1 MCKNKMKKG
10 NVMAKHKKTALSK
23 NKLRFKAP
31 KLTPSKEK
39 ELFAV
44 INSDNSIV
52 KEKDDAKK
60 TLCESLLP
68 LVFSLASD
76 YAARCPYMDK
86 NDLIGEGTAGALEA
100 IRHFDTNMNTRL
112 ASYSYKFIKHSITD
126 ACNTYS
132 SALRPSTAR
141 RRRIKQLQAEI
152 NKFELEHGR
161 KATDQELH
169 QITGFSN
176 KYIQNNRDGV
186 ITVVSLD
193 GNLNPQENS
202 TTILERYENDENGY
216 DFREEIYRK
225 ENHKFLHESL
235 AKLDARTQKV
245 IVMRFGFDG
254 KDPMTLQDTSKK
266 LQLSIE
272 TVRRIVS
279 AGLIQLHIMICNPH
293 TVA

>member
-1 MCKNKMKKG
+1 
-10 NVMAKHKKTALSK
+10 MAKHKKSALSK

-31 KLTPSKEK
+31 KLTPTKEK

-44 INSDNSIV
+44 INSDTSIV

-76 YAARCPYMDK
+76 YATRCPYLDK
-86 NDLIGEGTAGALEA
+86 NDLIGEGTQGALEA
-100 IRHFDTNMNTRL
+100 IRRFDTNMNTRL

-132 SALRPSTAR
+132 SALRPSPAR

-152 NKFELEHGR
+152 NRFELEHGR
-161 KATDQELH
+161 KATDQEIH

-176 KYIQNNRDGV
+176 KYIQNNRNGV

-193 GNLNPQENS
+193 ANLNPQENS
-202 TTILERYENDENGY
+202 ASFLETYENDENGC

-225 ENHKFLHESL
+225 EKHKFLRESL
-235 AKLDARTQKV
+235 AKLDARTQEA
-245 IVMRFGFDG
+245 IVVRFGFDG
-254 KDPMTLQDTSKK
+254 KGHKTLKDTSEK
-266 LQLSIE
+266 LHLSIE
-272 TVRRIVS
+272 TVRRIVA
-279 AGLIQLHIMICNPH
+279 AGIVKLQIMLCNPH